1 MPDGNPHDCYKNIF
15 GANEEEMEII
25 KMMASEEQHFLIKHG
40 GDAVIANFDLSKNI
54 ELIKILSADEV
65 SVATMNEIIEN
76 KSADPK
82 EWLPEFFEVL
92 KEIEKERIIEEKEML
107 RLAALA
113 RRKALMA

>member
-1 MPDGNPHDCYKNIF
+1 
-15 GANEEEMEII
+15 
-25 KMMASEEQHFLIKHG
+25 MMASEEQHFLIKHG

>member
-1 MPDGNPHDCYKNIF
+1 
-15 GANEEEMEII
+15 
-25 KMMASEEQHFLIKHG
+25 
-40 GDAVIANFDLSKNI
+40 
-54 ELIKILSADEV
+54 
-65 SVATMNEIIEN
+65 MNEIIEN

-92 KEIEKERIIEEKEML
+92 KEIEKERIIEEKERL